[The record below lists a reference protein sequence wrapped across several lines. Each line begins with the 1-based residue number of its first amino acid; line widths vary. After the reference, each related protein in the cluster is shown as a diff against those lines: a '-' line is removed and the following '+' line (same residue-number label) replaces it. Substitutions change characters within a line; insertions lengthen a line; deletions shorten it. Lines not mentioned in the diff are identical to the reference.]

1 MSKKD
6 FLTLKDFSQQ
16 EILHLLNIAISY
28 KAAPHRYRN
37 ALNGHLIGM
46 IFEKPSTRTR
56 VSLEGAALRL
66 GAHAIYLSPR
76 DTQLG
81 RGESI
86 EDTSK
91 VLSRYVDLITA
102 RVFSHASL
110 EALAKKGSIPVINAL
125 SDRFHPAQVLADLM
139 TLKEHKGMLDGLVL
153 TFVGDG
159 SNNMAASL
167 AIGGAIVGM
176 EVRIATPKAYQP
188 AQDVID
194 FVNQVGGTLN
204 IYTDPFEAV
213 NGADCVYTDVW
224 VSMGDEAQKQQ
235 RLNVFAP
242 FQVNLALFEEAK
254 KDAVFMH
261 CLPAHRGQEVTSEV
275 ADHPRSIIFD
285 EAENRLHTA
294 AALYLNLLLGQ

>member
-1 MSKKD
+1 MPKKD

-16 EILHLLNIAISY
+16 EILHLLNLAISY
-28 KAAPHRYRN
+28 KATPSMYQG
-37 ALNGHLIGM
+37 ALSGHLIGM

-81 RGESI
+81 RGETI
-86 EDTSK
+86 EDTAR
-91 VLSRYVDLITA
+91 VLSRYVDLVTA
-102 RVFSHASL
+102 RVFSHDSL
-110 EALAKKGSIPVINAL
+110 EALAKYGSVPIINAL

-139 TLKEHKGMLDGLVL
+139 TLKERKYGLEGLVL

-167 AIGGAIVGM
+167 AIGGAIMGM
-176 EVRIATPKAYQP
+176 EIRIATPAAYQP
-188 AQDVID
+188 AKDVID
-194 FVNQVGGTLN
+194 FVTKAKGKLKVYN
-204 IYTDPFEAV
+204 DPFEAT

-224 VSMGDEAQKQQ
+224 VSMGDEAEQKE
-235 RLNVFAP
+235 RLAAFSS
-242 FQVNLALFEEAK
+242 FQVTLPMFEQAK
-254 KDAVFMH
+254 KDAIFMH
-261 CLPAHRGQEVTSEV
+261 CLPAHRGEEVTAEV
-275 ADHPRSIIFD
+275 ADHPRSVIFD

-294 AALYLNLLLGQ
+294 AALYLRLLLNQ